1 MPMFIKEF
9 FYLNRNDRRVIYVLA
24 AVALV
29 AAVLAIGLGGGGESS
44 PLTAADSLSVV
55 KADSAAKYYG
65 KRDVGGYAVE
75 ERKIELFDFDPNTA
89 DSTQLLRLGLSPG
102 QVRCIYKYRGNH
114 GKYSKP
120 TDFTK
125 VPGLTVGQY
134 RALEPHIKISADYLP
149 AASVITAEPIEIH
162 RDTARYI
169 PKMQQGDHLALN
181 AADTTALKRV
191 PGVGSY
197 FARQIVRLR
206 ERLGGFVDKSQ
217 LLEIEQFPQ
226 QALPYFEVDA
236 GSVRKLKVN
245 LLKPKQLRIHP
256 YINFYQA
263 RAIYDFRRM
272 RRDLEGMSD
281 LRLMKEFSEADLR
294 RLEPYL
300 EF

>member
-29 AAVLAIGLGGGGESS
+29 AALLALWLGGGGETS
-44 PLTAADSLSVV
+44 PLTAADSLSIVKKDTVV
-55 KADSAAKYYG
+55 KYYG

-102 QVRCIYKYRGNH
+102 QVRCIYKYRARH

-120 TDFTK
+120 TDFAR
-125 VPGLTVGQY
+125 VPGLTVGEY
-134 RALEPHIKISADYLP
+134 RALAPHIKISADYLP
-149 AASVITAEPIEIH
+149 AASVIATEPMEIRH
-162 RDTARYI
+162 DTTRYI
-169 PKMQQGDHLALN
+169 PKMRQGEHLALN
-181 AADTTALKRV
+181 SADTTALKRV

-197 FARQIVRLR
+197 FARQIVKLR
-206 ERLGGFVDKSQ
+206 DRLGGFVNKSQ

-236 GSVRKLKVN
+236 GKVHKLNVN
-245 LLKPKQLRIHP
+245 RLTLPQLRSHP

-263 RAIYDFRRM
+263 RAIFDFRRLH
-272 RRDLEGMSD
+272 RDLDGMSD
-281 LRLMKEFSEADLR
+281 LRLMKEFSEADLQ